1 MYASYHSDSH
11 DAWVT
16 QESLDLAIAWP
27 ITLLVHIVVH
37 HGPWAHDTKLSES
50 RPVDSNYKS
59 YNITMETINTNI
71 NHMINHMG
79 TPDIVFSYMAER
91 PPSWAWA
98 RPITPTLWSLSEY
111 NYVVRGVVYLF
122 QLQLSVRIWQ
132 RRRTRWRW
140 WHQ

>member
-1 MYASYHSDSH
+1 M
-11 DAWVT
+11 T
-16 QESLDLAIAWP
+16 QESLDPAIACP

-59 YNITMETINTNI
+59 YNITMEAINTNI

-79 TPDIVFSYMAER
+79 TPDIGFNYIVER

-98 RPITPTLWSLSEY
+98 RPITPTYGHYQNTTTLWEGWCIFFNFNFQYGYGNEGGQDDDDDSNDGKLS
-111 NYVVRGVVYLF
+111 
-122 QLQLSVRIWQ
+122 W
-132 RRRTRWRW
+132 
-140 WHQ
+140 